1 MRRLLQVA
9 SVVLPA
15 MLAVVLIEA
24 AAGAGPQSDNQPR
37 PKDNPIPNTFV
48 NLQVLPRDISKHD
61 LVGMMKQFSITFA
74 VRCSYCHE
82 VSDDLTEG
90 RFDSDAKPTKEKAR
104 ELMKTLLSIGKPPG
118 KVEPVTPIQL
128 RRFYRLL

>member
-15 MLAVVLIEA
+15 VLGLVLIQGTP
-24 AAGAGPQSDNQPR
+24 GAGQQNDTPPP
-37 PKDNPIPNTFV
+37 PKDKPLPKTLL
-48 NLQVLPRDISKHD
+48 NLHGPPKDISKRD
-61 LVGMMKQFSITFA
+61 LVGMMKQFSITFG

-90 RFDSDAKPTKEKAR
+90 RFDSDAKPPKEKAR

-118 KVEPVTPIQL
+118 KAEPAPTTK
-128 RRFYRLL
+128 

>member
-1 MRRLLQVA
+1 MRRLLQAV

-15 MLAVVLIEA
+15 VLAVLLIQA
-24 AAGAGPQSDNQPR
+24 IAGAGQQSDNQPR

-48 NLQVLPRDISKHD
+48 NLQVLPKDISKRD
-61 LVGMMKQFSITFA
+61 LVGMMKQFSITFS

-90 RFDSDAKPTKEKAR
+90 RFDSDAKPPKEKAR

-118 KVEPVTPIQL
+118 KGEPAASMPK
-128 RRFYRLL
+128 